1 VEKLAMGL
9 FSLLMQNPLTFLMLA
24 IVLLYSIIFH
34 EIAHGLVASWFGD
47 NTAKRSG
54 RLTLS
59 PIAHIDPIGTLMLLL
74 IGFGWAKPVPVN
86 FANLRPSRLGVICVA
101 LAGCTINILIAM
113 VALLLIRLNVFSAT
127 SLFATVLPIVAKI
140 NIILAAFN
148 LIPIPPLDGSRV
160 VMEFLPRP
168 MQASLTRIEPYGF
181 FIIIILLYTGVLYP
195 VIDLLQNLIYSFIS
209 IFFV

>member
-1 VEKLAMGL
+1 MGL

-101 LAGCTINILIAM
+101 LAGCTINIIIAM
-113 VALLLIRLNVFSAT
+113 AALLLIRLNIFSPS

-160 VMEFLPRP
+160 VMEFLPRQ

-181 FIIIILLYTGVLYP
+181 LIIIILLYTGVLHP

>member
-1 VEKLAMGL
+1 MGL
-9 FSLLMQNPLTFLMLA
+9 LSLLMQNPLTFLMLA

-54 RLTLS
+54 RLTLN

-86 FANLRPSRLGVICVA
+86 FANLRPSRPGVICVA
-101 LAGCTINILIAM
+101 LAGCTTNIIIAM
-113 VALLLIRLNVFSAT
+113 AAILLMRLDIFSAA
-127 SLFATVLPIVAKI
+127 SLFSTILPIVAKI

-160 VMEFLPRP
+160 VMEFLPRQ
-168 MQASLTRIEPYGF
+168 MQASLAQVEPYGF
-181 FIIIILLYTGVLYP
+181 FIIIILLYSGVLYP
-195 VIDLLQNLIYSFIS
+195 VIDLVQSLIYSFIS
-209 IFFV
+209 IFFA

>member
-1 VEKLAMGL
+1 MGL
-9 FSLLMQNPLTFLMLA
+9 LSLLMQNPLTFLMLA

-54 RLTLS
+54 RLTLN

-86 FANLRPSRLGVICVA
+86 FANLRPSRPGVICVA
-101 LAGCTINILIAM
+101 LAGCTTNIIIAM
-113 VALLLIRLNVFSAT
+113 AAILLMRLDIFSAT
-127 SLFATVLPIVAKI
+127 SLFSTILPIVAKI

-160 VMEFLPRP
+160 VMEFLPRQ
-168 MQASLTRIEPYGF
+168 MQASLAQVEPYGF
-181 FIIIILLYTGVLYP
+181 FIIIILLYSGVLYP
-195 VIDLLQNLIYSFIS
+195 VIDLVQSLIYSFIS
-209 IFFV
+209 IFFA